1 VKPFTTVKMEKSQY
15 HGLMHH
21 VTKDLRFGQS
31 NNINDQSKDTAMNI
45 RVNRAG
51 SGGEKKMKLGAS
63 IGNSIQIMRGDSD
76 SESGSERGRS
86 RISLATPSR
95 KVEFQTT
102 DMEDFV
108 NTQKVDSTVTEA
120 AFEEESDASSQSS
133 GGFSDDSASVLSS
146 VASEMELDSSRL
158 QRKQKKYELLSK
170 LQQLERRGVVLTKKY
185 HIKSKLSDLQFEFD
199 RITAVLNKE
208 AGLKFA
214 RKILMAAVT
223 GLEFANRKFDPI
235 QAKLEG
241 WSESVM
247 ENINDYDSCLA
258 RLVDK
263 YGKSVEV
270 APEVELFTALVGSGF
285 MFHLSKTIMQDP
297 VGILN
302 SLGQQ
307 NPDMLES
314 VMKNVMSSIRPDQLK
329 SAAAP
334 RRSPGS
340 GIPPPSIPDD
350 PDDDTESEYSTD
362 SDEDIRLVSVHDKK
376 KKK

>member
-1 VKPFTTVKMEKSQY
+1 MASREYP
-15 HGLMHH
+15 GLMRH
-21 VTKDLRFGQS
+21 VKEDLRFRQS
-31 NNINDQSKDTAMNI
+31 NNINGYDKDMNI
-45 RVNRAG
+45 RLNRAG
-51 SGGEKKMKLGAS
+51 AGTEKKMKLGTS
-63 IGNSIQIMRGDSD
+63 VSGGNSIQILRGDSD
-76 SESGSERGRS
+76 SDSESEKQKPS
-86 RISLATPSR
+86 RISLTTPSK
-95 KVEFQTT
+95 KVQFQTT
-102 DMEDFV
+102 DMLDFA
-108 NTQKVDSTVTEA
+108 NTQKLDTTVTEDPL
-120 AFEEESDASSQSS
+120 EE
-133 GGFSDDSASVLSS
+133 DDSDVSSMESGSAMTDDSDSIVSS
-146 VASEMELDSSRL
+146 VASEMELDNSRL
-158 QRKQKKYELLSK
+158 HRKQKKYELLSK

-185 HIKSKLSDLQFEFD
+185 HIKSKLSDLQFEFE
-199 RITAVLNKE
+199 RITAVMNKE

-214 RKILMAAVT
+214 RKVLMAAVT
-223 GLEFANRKFDPI
+223 GIEFANRKFDPI

-247 ENINDYDSCLA
+247 ENINDYDSSLA

-314 VMKNVMSSIRPDQLK
+314 VMKNVMSSIRPEQIPT
-329 SAAAP
+329 SGGATGA
-334 RRSPGS
+334 RST
-340 GIPPPSIPDD
+340 GIAPPSIPMDD
-350 PDDDTESEYSTD
+350 SASESEYSTD

-376 KKK
+376 SKAKK

>member
-1 VKPFTTVKMEKSQY
+1 MAY
-15 HGLMHH
+15 HGLMRHA
-21 VTKDLRFGQS
+21 TKDLRSGLS
-31 NNINDQSKDTAMNI
+31 NNINDITKDEMNI

-51 SGGEKKMKLGAS
+51 NGGEKRMKLGSS
-63 IGNSIQIMRGDSD
+63 IAQNSIQIVHADSD
-76 SESGSERGRS
+76 SDSDKPERS
-86 RISLATPSR
+86 RISLGTPSK

-108 NTQKVDSTVTEA
+108 NTQKVNNDVSEEPEFEDDDSDQSTV
-120 AFEEESDASSQSS
+120 ASGLS
-133 GGFSDDSASVLSS
+133 SDDSGSVISS
-146 VASEMELDSSRL
+146 IASEMEVDNSRL
-158 QRKQKKYELLSK
+158 LRKQKKYELLSK

-185 HIKSKLSDLQFEFD
+185 HIKSKLPDLQFEYD
-199 RITAVLNKE
+199 RITSLMNKE
-208 AGLKFA
+208 AGVKFA

-223 GLEFANRKFDPI
+223 GIEFANRKFDPI

-247 ENINDYDSCLA
+247 ENISDYDNCLA

-314 VMKNVMSSIRPDQLK
+314 VMKNVMSSLRPEHIQQGAGK
-329 SAAAP
+329 AP
-334 RRSPGS
+334 GT
-340 GIPPPSIPDD
+340 GIPPPTVPDS
-350 PDDDTESEYSTD
+350 DTESEYSTD

-376 KKK
+376 KKKKG